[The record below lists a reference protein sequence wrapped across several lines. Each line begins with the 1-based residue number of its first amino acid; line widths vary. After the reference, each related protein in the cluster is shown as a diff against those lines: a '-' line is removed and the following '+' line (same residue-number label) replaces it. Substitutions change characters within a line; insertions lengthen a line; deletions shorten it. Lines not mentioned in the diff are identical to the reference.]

1 MKTAILILAAGS
13 ALAAHTTTVRAE
25 PGSSLQERRLAIL
38 NGTAPGIVII
48 GGGRQSK
55 AAAAA
60 DAAAS
65 AGGAAAP
72 AAVRE
77 GGLAARAA
85 ETPGPAQPAAPPPW
99 AEPPSGKPL
108 NDARRLDSPT
118 QGISLPVA
126 SSAASQAAGKEPAK
140 PGR

>member
-13 ALAAHTTTVRAE
+13 ALAVHTTAVQAD

-48 GGGRQSK
+48 RSTAK
-55 AAAAA
+55 VPAAAAS
-60 DAAAS
+60 AAS
-65 AGGAAAP
+65 AGGGAGQAAGPAGHATARGADAAP
-72 AAVRE
+72 
-77 GGLAARAA
+77 LFL
-85 ETPGPAQPAAPPPW
+85 

-118 QGISLPVA
+118 QGIALPVA
-126 SSAASQAAGKEPAK
+126 SSAASQAAGKEPPK